1 MTTIKV
7 MRAAAASIQV
17 LRPGGHWRIAVP
29 DAYFP
34 KYLCFLLLFLV
45 IFFWSLANGCPS
57 CLFPKVSFTIVVAVD
72 KYFFFNV

>member
-45 IFFWSLANGCPS
+45 IFFWSLADCCPW
-57 CLFPKVSFTIVVAVD
+57 CLFSKVSSTIVVAVD
-72 KYFFFNV
+72 KYFFLDA

>member
-1 MTTIKV
+1 MFGTIKSKCRMDGWDGMGYLQTGSFLDHLSVIITSFKV

-34 KYLCFLLLFLV
+34 KY
-45 IFFWSLANGCPS
+45 
-57 CLFPKVSFTIVVAVD
+57 VVLSS
-72 KYFFFNV
+72 